1 MALGLL
7 SLPTEKFNSTFE
19 ERLEF
24 ALHNLRSKSRV
35 HEVAT
40 TRVTRVPGPASA
52 TCTVVVC
59 LRLIQLSSLNFTW
72 LRLGVKDEST

>member
-24 ALHNLRSKSRV
+24 APHNLHS
-35 HEVAT
+35 VAT